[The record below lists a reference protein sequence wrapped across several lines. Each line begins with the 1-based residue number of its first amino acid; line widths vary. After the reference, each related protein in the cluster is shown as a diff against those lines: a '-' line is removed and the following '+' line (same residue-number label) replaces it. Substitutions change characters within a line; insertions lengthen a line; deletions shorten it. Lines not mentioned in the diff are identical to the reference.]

1 MTRTAFNL
9 PKPARL
15 AESGFAPDTQDAL
28 LALEEAMFHWHR
40 RVLKG
45 ELTGRLLAEMGAEL
59 EPGLF
64 QGLTAVVRI
73 ETGVGRTAPA
83 QPTVGL
89 VAEEMAIDPSRASR
103 IASGLIAAGWLR
115 RAAAQDDGRKAVLE
129 FTDMARDVFARFREA
144 KWAKMLSVFEGWS
157 EDDIRDFAR
166 LFARYSEAVALVYHA
181 EP

>member
-15 AESGFAPDTQDAL
+15 AESGFAPETQDAL

-103 IASGLIAAGWLR
+103 ITSALIARGYLAR
-115 RAAAQDDGRKAVLE
+115 EAAQEDGRKSVLRL
-129 FTDMARDVFARFREA
+129 TDKGRGLLVEMRER
-144 KWAKMLSVFEGWS
+144 KWLAFV
-157 EDDIRDFAR
+157 R
-166 LFARYSEAVALVYHA
+166 LFADWDAAEIADFSRLFRRYVDAVSEP
-181 EP
+181 EG